1 MMTLS
6 VLIAEDNPEWQDIIT
21 RAIKSALKE
30 YTDINVSIV
39 GAYDRA
45 NDALEQHWDLFIS
58 DLGFGSPHIS
68 EKLMGR
74 HLVQKAT
81 HMNIPTIVISG
92 TPSTP
97 QIARDMIKEYHARDF
112 FWKQDFRSK
121 AFEVKVREALGLH
134 PSNTDMH
141 PAALEK
147 TIHIFLASS
156 SELGDHRD
164 AFDLYLRQENDQ
176 LLKRGIYLQVHR
188 WENFL
193 DAMSTTRL
201 QDEYNQAV
209 KKCAIFV
216 SLFKTKTGKY
226 TVEEFKVACSAF
238 KDKGKPIIYTYFL
251 DAQVSLASIKKAD
264 VDSFYSFQERLHEL
278 GHYPTIYKNIQ
289 GLNLHFRGQI
299 EKLIEQ
305 QKL

>member
-1 MMTLS
+1 MTS
-6 VLIAEDNPEWQDIIT
+6 FSILIAEDNPVWQDIIS
-21 RAIKSALKE
+21 RAIRSALKE
-30 YTDINVSIV
+30 NTDINVSIV

-45 NDALEQHWDLFIS
+45 NDALEQHWHLFIS
-58 DLGFGSPHIS
+58 DLGFGSPHRS
-68 EKLMGR
+68 EKLMGKY
-74 HLVQKAT
+74 LVEKAA
-81 HMNIPTIVISG
+81 HMNIPTIVVSG

-97 QIARDMIKEYHARDF
+97 QIARDMIKEYHALDF
-112 FWKQDFRSK
+112 FWKQDFLSK
-121 AFEVKVREALGLH
+121 DFAVKVREALGLH
-134 PSNTDMH
+134 PSNIDKQ

-176 LLKRGIYLQVHR
+176 LRKRGIYLQVHR

-209 KKCAIFV
+209 KECDIFV
-216 SLFKTKTGKY
+216 SLFKTKIGKY
-226 TVEEFKVACSAF
+226 TEEEFKVAYNTF
-238 KDKGKPIIYTYFL
+238 KEKGKPIIYTYFL
-251 DAQVSLASIKKAD
+251 DTQVSLASIKKAD
-264 VDSFYSFQERLHEL
+264 INSLHSFLEKLHEL
-278 GHYPTIYKNIQ
+278 GHYPTTYENIH

-299 EKLIEQ
+299 DKLIEQ